1 MSLEFEDLQYGD
13 KVELANG
20 DTCVYVRKVIDE
32 TGGMIMQELNLV
44 NIYTGEEH
52 NINCYKDDL
61 THDTNAKLSVKT
73 VISDNKGV
81 NIRELVEITHS
92 NAKEK
97 GFWDDWDSISW
108 EDGLPTTLDI
118 DELYNNA
125 IATRLMLIVS
135 EVSEALEALRK
146 DDTDNFAEELADV
159 VIRVCDLVGGLE
171 IDLEK
176 EILNKI
182 ERNKSR
188 EYKHGKKF

>member
-1 MSLEFEDLQYGD
+1 M
-13 KVELANG
+13 
-20 DTCVYVRKVIDE
+20 
-32 TGGMIMQELNLV
+32 
-44 NIYTGEEH
+44 NI
-52 NINCYKDDL
+52 K
-61 THDTNAKLSVKT
+61 
-73 VISDNKGV
+73 
-81 NIRELVEITHS
+81 RLVEITHS

-97 GFWDDWDSISW
+97 GFWEDWDSIAW
-108 EDGLPTTLDI
+108 EDGLPKNEDSTLDI

-159 VIRVCDLVGGLE
+159 VIRVCDLAGGLD
-171 IDLEK
+171 IDIEK